1 MWGSVMFHLIYTR
14 SNTEYDSGNNFES
27 NYTLYRNIPYS
38 ELSKFLE
45 MQKDPELLK
54 ECDTKYFD
62 YQQEKGISDRCFHTE
77 ISIVDDD
84 QYFKTYKEV
93 YRSSYN
99 GPSGLI
105 PEEEDYFMD
114 YGQKSNFMLIH
125 DYDKD
130 YTWYGKDWTQEMINA
145 EYERRE
151 NQQKLTLDK

>member
-1 MWGSVMFHLIYTR
+1 MFHLIYTR
-14 SNTEYDSGNNFES
+14 SNTEYYKGDTFES

-54 ECDTKYFD
+54 ECDTKYFEH
-62 YQQEKGISDRCFHTE
+62 QEKNGITDTCFHSE
-77 ISIVDDD
+77 ISIVDDEE
-84 QYFKTYKEV
+84 YFKTYKYV

-125 DYDKD
+125 DYNPN
-130 YTWYGKDWTQEMINA
+130 YTWFGKDWTQEMINA
-145 EYERRE
+145 EYEKRA
-151 NQQKLTLDK
+151 LDNSVRV

>member
-1 MWGSVMFHLIYTR
+1 MFHLIYTR
-14 SNTEYDSGNNFES
+14 SNTEYYKGDTFES

-54 ECDTKYFD
+54 ECDTKYFEH
-62 YQQEKGISDRCFHTE
+62 QEKNGITDTCFHSE
-77 ISIVDDD
+77 ISIVDDEE
-84 QYFKTYKEV
+84 YFKTYKYV

-125 DYDKD
+125 DYNPN
-130 YTWYGKDWTQEMINA
+130 YTWFGKDWTQEMINA
-145 EYERRE
+145 EYEKRE
-151 NQQKLTLDK
+151 LDNQALV

>member
-1 MWGSVMFHLIYTR
+1 MFHLIYTR

-54 ECDTKYFD
+54 ECDTKYFEH
-62 YQQEKGISDRCFHTE
+62 QEKNGITDTCFHSE
-77 ISIVDDD
+77 ISIVDDEE
-84 QYFKTYKEV
+84 YFKTYKYV

-125 DYDKD
+125 DYNPN
-130 YTWYGKDWTQEMINA
+130 YTWFGKDWTQEMINA
-145 EYERRE
+145 EYEKRE
-151 NQQKLTLDK
+151 LDNQARV

>member
-1 MWGSVMFHLIYTR
+1 MFHLIYTR
-14 SNTEYDSGNNFES
+14 SNYDMESVGGHFES
-27 NYTLYRNIPYS
+27 HITLYRNIPYS

-54 ECDTKYFD
+54 ECDTRYFE
-62 YQQEKGISDRCFHTE
+62 YQQERGITDTSFHSQ
-77 ISIVDDD
+77 ISIVDDEE
-84 QYFKTYKEV
+84 YFKTYKYV

-125 DYDKD
+125 DYDPN
-130 YTWYGKDWTQEMINA
+130 YTWFGKDWTQEMINA
-145 EYERRE
+145 EYKKRE
-151 NQQKLTLDK
+151 LDNQARV

>member
-1 MWGSVMFHLIYTR
+1 MFHLIYTR
-14 SNTEYDSGNNFES
+14 SNTEYYKGDTFES

-38 ELSKFLE
+38 ELSKFLK

-54 ECDTKYFD
+54 ECDTKYFEH
-62 YQQEKGISDRCFHTE
+62 QEKNGITDTCFHSE
-77 ISIVDDD
+77 ISIVDDEE
-84 QYFKTYKEV
+84 YFKTYKYV

-125 DYDKD
+125 DYNPN
-130 YTWYGKDWTQEMINA
+130 YTWFGKDWTQEMINA
-145 EYERRE
+145 EYEKRE
-151 NQQKLTLDK
+151 LDNQARV

>member
-1 MWGSVMFHLIYTR
+1 MFHLIYTR
-14 SNTEYDSGNNFES
+14 SNTEYYKGDTFES

-54 ECDTKYFD
+54 ECDTKYFEH
-62 YQQEKGISDRCFHTE
+62 QEKNGITDTCFHSE
-77 ISIVDDD
+77 ISIVDDEE
-84 QYFKTYKEV
+84 YFKTYKYV

-125 DYDKD
+125 DYNPN
-130 YTWYGKDWTQEMINA
+130 YTWFGKDWTQEMINA
-145 EYERRE
+145 EHEKRA
-151 NQQKLTLDK
+151 LDNSAQV

>member
-1 MWGSVMFHLIYTR
+1 MFHIIYTR
-14 SNTEYDSGNNFES
+14 SNTEYYKGDTFES

-54 ECDTKYFD
+54 ECDTKYFEH
-62 YQQEKGISDRCFHTE
+62 QEKNGITDTCFHSE
-77 ISIVDDD
+77 ISIVDDEE
-84 QYFKTYKEV
+84 YFKTYKYV

-125 DYDKD
+125 DYNPN
-130 YTWYGKDWTQEMINA
+130 YTWFGKDWTQEMINA
-145 EYERRE
+145 EYKKRE
-151 NQQKLTLDK
+151 LDNQARV

>member
-1 MWGSVMFHLIYTR
+1 MFHLIYTR
-14 SNTEYDSGNNFES
+14 SNTEYYKGDTFES

-54 ECDTKYFD
+54 ECDTKYFEH
-62 YQQEKGISDRCFHTE
+62 QENNGITDTCFHSE
-77 ISIVDDD
+77 ISIVDDEE
-84 QYFKTYKEV
+84 YFKTYKYV

-125 DYDKD
+125 DYNPN
-130 YTWYGKDWTQEMINA
+130 YTWFGKDWTQEMINA
-145 EYERRE
+145 EYEKRA
-151 NQQKLTLDK
+151 LDNSARV

>member
-1 MWGSVMFHLIYTR
+1 MFHLIYTR
-14 SNTEYDSGNNFES
+14 SNTEYYKGDTFES

-54 ECDTKYFD
+54 ECDTKYFEH
-62 YQQEKGISDRCFHTE
+62 QEKNGITDTCFHSQ
-77 ISIVDDD
+77 ISIVDDEE
-84 QYFKTYKEV
+84 YFKTYKYV

-125 DYDKD
+125 DYNPN
-130 YTWYGKDWTQEMINA
+130 YTWFGKDWTQEMINA
-145 EYERRE
+145 EYERRA
-151 NQQKLTLDK
+151 LDNSARV

>member
-1 MWGSVMFHLIYTR
+1 MFHLIYTR
-14 SNTEYDSGNNFES
+14 SNTEYYKGDTFES

-54 ECDTKYFD
+54 ECDTKYFEH
-62 YQQEKGISDRCFHTE
+62 QEKNGITDTCFHSE
-77 ISIVDDD
+77 ISIVDDEE
-84 QYFKTYKEV
+84 YFKTYKYV

-114 YGQKSNFMLIH
+114 HGQKSNFMLIH
-125 DYDKD
+125 DYNPN
-130 YTWYGKDWTQEMINA
+130 YTWFGKDWTQEMINA
-145 EYERRE
+145 EYEKRA
-151 NQQKLTLDK
+151 LDNSARV

>member
-1 MWGSVMFHLIYTR
+1 MFHLIYTR
-14 SNTEYDSGNNFES
+14 SNTEYYKGDTFES

-38 ELSKFLE
+38 ELSKFLK

-54 ECDTKYFD
+54 ECDTKYFEH
-62 YQQEKGISDRCFHTE
+62 QEKNGITDTCFHSE
-77 ISIVDDD
+77 ISIVDDEE
-84 QYFKTYKEV
+84 YFKTYKYV

-125 DYDKD
+125 DYDPN
-130 YTWYGKDWTQEMINA
+130 YTWFGKDWTQEMINA
-145 EYERRE
+145 EYEKRA
-151 NQQKLTLDK
+151 LDNSARV

>member
-1 MWGSVMFHLIYTR
+1 MFHLIYTR
-14 SNTEYDSGNNFES
+14 SNTEYYKGDTFES

-54 ECDTKYFD
+54 ECDTRYFE
-62 YQQEKGISDRCFHTE
+62 YQQEKGITDTSFHSQ
-77 ISIVDDD
+77 ISIVDDEE
-84 QYFKTYKEV
+84 YFKTYKYV

-125 DYDKD
+125 DYNPN
-130 YTWYGKDWTQEMINA
+130 YTWFGKDWTQEMINA
-145 EYERRE
+145 EYEKRE
-151 NQQKLTLDK
+151 LDNQARV

>member
-1 MWGSVMFHLIYTR
+1 MFHLIYTR
-14 SNTEYDSGNNFES
+14 SNTEYYKGDTFES

-38 ELSKFLE
+38 ELSKFLK

-54 ECDTKYFD
+54 ECDTKYFEH
-62 YQQEKGISDRCFHTE
+62 QEKNGITDTCFHSE
-77 ISIVDDD
+77 ISIVDDEE
-84 QYFKTYKEV
+84 YFKTYKYV

-125 DYDKD
+125 DYDPN
-130 YTWYGKDWTQEMINA
+130 YTWFGKDWTKEMINA
-145 EYERRE
+145 EYEKRA
-151 NQQKLTLDK
+151 LDNSARV

>member
-1 MWGSVMFHLIYTR
+1 MFHLIYTR
-14 SNTEYDSGNNFES
+14 SNTEYYKGDTFES

-54 ECDTKYFD
+54 ECDTKYFEH
-62 YQQEKGISDRCFHTE
+62 QEKNGITDTCFHSE
-77 ISIVDDD
+77 ISIVDDEE
-84 QYFKTYKEV
+84 YFKTYKYV

-105 PEEEDYFMD
+105 PEEEDYFME

-125 DYDKD
+125 DYDPN
-130 YTWYGKDWTQEMINA
+130 YTWFGKDWTQEMINA
-145 EYERRE
+145 EYEKRA
-151 NQQKLTLDK
+151 LDNSARV

>member
-1 MWGSVMFHLIYTR
+1 MFHLIYTR
-14 SNTEYDSGNNFES
+14 SNTEYYKGDTFES

-38 ELSKFLE
+38 ELSKFLQ

-54 ECDTKYFD
+54 ECDTKYFEH
-62 YQQEKGISDRCFHTE
+62 QEKNGITDSCFHSQ
-77 ISIVDDD
+77 ISIVDDEE
-84 QYFKTYKEV
+84 YFKTYKYV

-125 DYDKD
+125 DYNPN
-130 YTWYGKDWTQEMINA
+130 YTWFGKDWTQEMINA
-145 EYERRE
+145 EYEKRE
-151 NQQKLTLDK
+151 LDNQARV

>member
-1 MWGSVMFHLIYTR
+1 MFHLIYTR
-14 SNTEYDSGNNFES
+14 SNTEYYKGDTFES

-38 ELSKFLE
+38 ELSKFLQ

-54 ECDTKYFD
+54 ECDTKYFEH
-62 YQQEKGISDRCFHTE
+62 QEKNGITDTCFHSE
-77 ISIVDDD
+77 ISIVDDEE
-84 QYFKTYKEV
+84 YFKTYKYV

-125 DYDKD
+125 DYNPN
-130 YTWYGKDWTQEMINA
+130 YTWFGKDWTQEMINA
-145 EYERRE
+145 EYKKRE
-151 NQQKLTLDK
+151 LDNQARV

>member
-1 MWGSVMFHLIYTR
+1 MFHLIYTR
-14 SNTEYDSGNNFES
+14 SNTEYYKGDTFES

-38 ELSKFLE
+38 ELSKFLK

-54 ECDTKYFD
+54 ECDTKYFEH
-62 YQQEKGISDRCFHTE
+62 QEKNGITDTCFHSE
-77 ISIVDDD
+77 ISIVDDEE
-84 QYFKTYKEV
+84 YFKTYKYV

-125 DYDKD
+125 DYDPN
-130 YTWYGKDWTQEMINA
+130 YTWFGKDWTQEMINA
-145 EYERRE
+145 EYEKRE
-151 NQQKLTLDK
+151 LDNQARV

>member
-1 MWGSVMFHLIYTR
+1 MFHLIYTR
-14 SNTEYDSGNNFES
+14 SNTEYYKGDTFES

-38 ELSKFLE
+38 ELSKFLK

-54 ECDTKYFD
+54 ECDTKYFEH
-62 YQQEKGISDRCFHTE
+62 QEKYGITDTCFHSE
-77 ISIVDDD
+77 ISIVDDEE
-84 QYFKTYKEV
+84 YFKTYKYV

-125 DYDKD
+125 DYNPN
-130 YTWYGKDWTQEMINA
+130 YTWFGKDWTQEMINA
-145 EYERRE
+145 EYEKRA
-151 NQQKLTLDK
+151 LDNSARV

>member
-1 MWGSVMFHLIYTR
+1 MFHLIYTR
-14 SNTEYDSGNNFES
+14 SNTEYYKGDTFES

-54 ECDTKYFD
+54 ECDTKYFEH
-62 YQQEKGISDRCFHTE
+62 QEKNGITDTCFHSE
-77 ISIVDDD
+77 ISIVDDEE
-84 QYFKTYKEV
+84 YFKTYKYV

-105 PEEEDYFMD
+105 PEEEDYFME

-125 DYDKD
+125 DYDPN
-130 YTWYGKDWTQEMINA
+130 YTWFGKDWTQEMIDA
-145 EYERRE
+145 EYKKRE
-151 NQQKLTLDK
+151 LDNQARV

>member
-1 MWGSVMFHLIYTR
+1 MFHLIYTR
-14 SNTEYDSGNNFES
+14 SNTEYYKGVVFES

-54 ECDTKYFD
+54 ECDTKYFEH
-62 YQQEKGISDRCFHTE
+62 QEKNGITDTCFHSE
-77 ISIVDDD
+77 ISIVDDEE
-84 QYFKTYKEV
+84 YFKTYKYV

-125 DYDKD
+125 DYNPN
-130 YTWYGKDWTQEMINA
+130 YTWFGKDWTQEMINA
-145 EYERRE
+145 EYEKRE
-151 NQQKLTLDK
+151 LDNQARV

>member
-1 MWGSVMFHLIYTR
+1 MFHLIYTR
-14 SNTEYDSGNNFES
+14 SNTEYYKGDTFES

-38 ELSKFLE
+38 ELSKFLQ

-54 ECDTKYFD
+54 ECDTKYLEH
-62 YQQEKGISDRCFHTE
+62 QEKNGITDTCFHSE
-77 ISIVDDD
+77 ISIVDDEE
-84 QYFKTYKEV
+84 YFKTYKYV

-125 DYDKD
+125 DYNPN
-130 YTWYGKDWTQEMINA
+130 YTWFGKDWTQEMINA
-145 EYERRE
+145 EYEKRE
-151 NQQKLTLDK
+151 LDNQARV